1 MWVDGLTATLAIQGA
16 TAPQPPLVGD
26 EEGGLEVFPRVDEF
40 WVLANVTDDEGV
52 LFGDVDVLVPDDW
65 VDETVGTEFPPPES
79 ALLMDAA
86 KFPFSE
92 YRRGKICLDLGKER
106 VK

>member
-1 MWVDGLTATLAIQGA
+1 MATQGA

-26 EEGGLEVFPRVDEF
+26 DEGELEVFVRVDEL
-40 WVLANVTDDEGV
+40 WVLANFVDDEGV
-52 LFGDVDVLVPDDW
+52 LSGDVDVLVPDDW
-65 VDETVGTEFPPPES
+65 VDETVGTDSPLPDS

-86 KFPFSE
+86 KFPFSV
-92 YRRGKICLDLGKER
+92 YQRDKLRLDLRKER